1 MANSSIARPVAIGKN
16 LRSARR
22 HLRLSQTSVAEFT
35 GTTRQTVA
43 SFEKDQRAPDVAQ
56 LVRMANLF
64 RLTLDELIGG
74 ARSAVAPPG
83 AVPSLLPRLN
93 KTKGLD
99 EQDVREL
106 QEFDA
111 YLSRR
116 PEVDAPTF
124 KSGALETVR
133 DTVLRLGD
141 AFGAKGTA
149 PVPVF
154 ALISKMGIELRFTG
168 MGELAGALLLPQQG
182 RPAGI
187 LVNSDQPFERQRF
200 SAAHE
205 LGHFVLNHQ
214 PPPGGTFVSFLGRRF
229 DPVEV
234 DADTFAAEL
243 LTPTELL
250 MVKLTEVAERPVE
263 EAVYLLSQ
271 TFAVSFQAMTLRLSK
286 LGALRPEQTM
296 KLEATKPG
304 EIAKK
309 VSSQGHKTSFDPT
322 WLPRI
327 AKQSLPGGWSEQA
340 GPDTV
345 RALQESAYLHY
356 LTKVPEGG
364 AADSAGGVYEHV
376 ARWVATEYPVIQA
389 S

>member
-1 MANSSIARPVAIGKN
+1 M
-16 LRSARR
+16 
-22 HLRLSQTSVAEFT
+22 AEFT

-56 LVRMANLF
+56 LVQMANLF

-83 AVPSLLPRLN
+83 AAPSLLPRLN
-93 KTKGLD
+93 KAKGLD

-106 QEFDA
+106 REFDV

-124 KSGALETVR
+124 RSLPLETVR
-133 DTVLRLGD
+133 DTIQRLGET
-141 AFGAKGTA
+141 FGANGTA

-168 MGELAGALLLPQQG
+168 MGELAGALLLPQEG

-205 LGHFVLNHQ
+205 LGHFVLNHR
-214 PPPGGTFVSFLGRRF
+214 PPQGGTFVSFLGRRF

-243 LTPTELL
+243 LTPTKLL
-250 MVKLTEVAERPVE
+250 KEKLRDVVDRPVE
-263 EAVYLLSQ
+263 EAVYVLSQ

-286 LGALRPEQTM
+286 LGALRPEQIT

-304 EIAKK
+304 DVAKK
-309 VSSQGHKTSFDPT
+309 VSSEGKKIPFDPT

-327 AKQSLPGGWSEQA
+327 SKQSLPSEWSEQA

-376 ARWVATEYPVIQA
+376 ARWVATEYPIIRA